1 MEFTVVSSDV
11 GARIDSYIS
20 GNSQFTRS
28 AIQKMLENGCVLVN
42 GKEVSKNYKL
52 RAGDLISVTPP
63 EPVPDKA
70 EAQDI
75 DIDVVYEDEHLA
87 IVNKPK
93 GMVVHPG
100 AGNPDGTMVNALLY
114 KLGSSLSGINGVL
127 RPGIVHRID
136 RDTSGILIVAK
147 HDEAHVKIADQI
159 KEHSFDRIYHTI
171 VVGDLKQDS
180 GTIRGDIGRNPKDR
194 LKMAIVREGGKPAVT
209 HYKVLKRFEK
219 QGKNPAFNYVEVK
232 LETGRTHQIRVHMSS
247 IGHPVAGD
255 TVYGG
260 GNSEFE
266 KRYSEL
272 FLGQCLHAKYI
283 GFVHP
288 ITGEKMEFDS
298 DLPEYFKEILQML
311 EKRM

>member
-1 MEFTVVSSDV
+1 MINLTAAPLDA
-11 GARIDSYIS
+11 GKRIDSYIAE
-20 GNSQFTRS
+20 NSEYTRS
-28 AIQKMLENGCVLVN
+28 AIQKMILEGAVLVN
-42 GKEVSKNYKL
+42 GKTAPKNYKMRDKDEVVL
-52 RAGDLISVTPP
+52 TPP
-63 EPVPDKA
+63 EPIPDKA
-70 EAQDI
+70 EPQDI
-75 DIDVVYEDEHLA
+75 PIEIVYEDEHLA

-114 KLGSSLSGINGVL
+114 KLGGSLSGINGVL

-147 HDEAHVKIADQI
+147 NDAAHVGVAEQI
-159 KEHSFDRIYHTI
+159 KEHSFDRIYHTV
-171 VVGDLKQDS
+171 VVGDLKQDE
-180 GTIRGDIGRNPKDR
+180 GTIEGSIGRHPKDR
-194 LKMAIVREGGKPAVT
+194 LKMAIVKEGGKPAIT

-219 QGKNPAFNYVEVK
+219 KGKNPAFNYVEVK

-260 GNSEFE
+260 GNSELE

-272 FLGQCLHAKYI
+272 FSGQCLHAKYI

-288 ITGEKMEFDS
+288 VTGEKMEFDS
-298 DLPEYFKEILQML
+298 SLPEYFVKILEILDNN
-311 EKRM
+311 